1 MKVSWMGH
9 SSFLVETKEGTKIIT
24 DPYEPGGFSGAVGY
38 APINIQAD
46 IVTISHQ
53 HEDHNYIRDFSSAE
67 IVDKS
72 GKITIK
78 DVEIE
83 GILSYHDDK
92 KGETRGRNM
101 IFVIKTEG
109 IKIVHFGDLG
119 TGDIDIEKFENSDI
133 VLIPVGG
140 TFTIDA
146 EQAAGL
152 VNRINPKIVVP
163 MHFKTSKLRFDIDG
177 VENFLKNNQ
186 DYEKREELEVDSQ
199 NIDSFKKVVVLN
211 YKR

>member
-1 MKVSWMGH
+1 
-9 SSFLVETKEGTKIIT
+9 
-24 DPYEPGGFSGAVGY
+24 
-38 APINIQAD
+38 
-46 IVTISHQ
+46 
-53 HEDHNYIRDFSSAE
+53 
-67 IVDKS
+67 
-72 GKITIK
+72 
-78 DVEIE
+78 
-83 GILSYHDDK
+83 
-92 KGETRGRNM
+92 M